1 MTLYQTLLLLAAIF
15 PLLIYSD
22 YKEKH
27 KADTDP
33 DIEFDLNSRSSGFV
47 LSFAPFLA
55 LFYTEHFWITL
66 IYLIPLYLYFGLL
79 MYIANKK
86 QWCPFFVTDI
96 AVYGSSGLMVTVIAY
111 FIWFH
116 EGVLSPQETEMVTV
130 ETKNMASVV
139 WPFYVMTGLFIVGFL
154 INRLAPKKNRS
165 EANSA
170 FMMVAIQAISYPIL
184 ALFTDYYWW
193 TMLAG
198 LVAYA
203 VALPIILRA
212 LPDSSRGGI
221 GFVLGY
227 IYMMAATGS
236 ILLYAFLF

>member
-1 MTLYQTLLLLAAIF
+1 MTLYQTLLLLSAIF
-15 PLLIYSD
+15 PLLIYTD
-22 YKEKH
+22 YREKR
-27 KADTDP
+27 KADSDQ
-33 DIEFDLNSRSSGFV
+33 DSEFDLNSRNSGFV

-66 IYLIPLYLYFGLL
+66 LYLIPLYLYFGLL

-96 AVYGSSGLMVTVIAY
+96 AIYGSSGLMVTIIGY

-116 EGVLSPQETEMVTV
+116 EGVLSPSETTV
-130 ETKNMASVV
+130 VSVANEKAVIVV
-139 WPFYVMTGLFIVGFL
+139 WPFYVMAGLFIAGF
-154 INRLAPKKNRS
+154 IVNKLASKKNRS
-165 EANSA
+165 EANAA
-170 FMMVAIQAISYPIL
+170 FKILALQAIGYPVL
-184 ALFTDYYWW
+184 PLFTDYYWW

-198 LVAYA
+198 LVAY
-203 VALPIILRA
+203 VIALPIILRV
-212 LPDSSRGGI
+212 LTDSSRGGI